1 MKTFTWSA
9 GLAALLVVGLPVAAQ
24 QQEFEP
30 ERLPGWSFTPS
41 ITFGALFDSNLSLTS
56 QRADA
61 ESTDVLDRMLWMQ
74 PALSFVPHCRLASPQ
89 AADTPVIVDDAREHE
104 GPLAVLINLAAEPP
118 PFFSRFE
125 RLAEIVAADAVSIE
139 AGRERYRFYRE
150 RGYALR
156 THNLAGQGD

>member
-1 MKTFTWSA
+1 MTEIDFYTHVASPLDVARRIVHKALAQHGSA
-9 GLAALLVVGLPVAAQ
+9 RV
-24 QQEFEP
+24 
-30 ERLPGWSFTPS
+30 
-41 ITFGALFDSNLSLTS
+41 LT
-56 QRADA
+56 ADA
-61 ESTDVLDRMLWMQ
+61 ESTDSLDRMLWMQ

-125 RLAEIVAADAVSIE
+125 RLAEIVGTDAAATE